1 MNLSTPNQHEFK
13 PDVSPTISV
22 VMAVKNGNSIV
33 KEAIDS
39 ILGQTFSDFELI
51 VINDGSDDNTFA
63 TLAAYTDPRIQVLTQ
78 ENQGVS
84 KTANRGFALARGK
97 YITRHDHDDISF
109 PSRFAKQ
116 VVFLDMHPEIAYLG
130 TRAEIWNLAGLT
142 GKFHDHPCTSGML
155 ALDVI
160 FDSPFVLSSCMFRKE
175 VLHEVGMYTT
185 DPKRYP
191 VEDFEFAARVVHK
204 FRTANL
210 PERLL
215 AYRETP
221 NSRSS
226 SIRSQS
232 KSKRDLVLSGI
243 ALFSSENLAFASGL
257 KEPNRDTHNFGAL
270 SHDFYEGII
279 APLDYGKIRSL
290 LTQAAKQIAIEFK
303 EPAVHQALNKK
314 LQHLDYQYYT
324 WAGQKYH
331 WQRLLYLLQNRS
343 FIDHWHSVK
352 KVWKNLAS

>member
-1 MNLSTPNQHEFK
+1 MNLPNFTQNNNN
-13 PDVSPTISV
+13 PGLSPTLSV
-22 VMAVKNGNSIV
+22 VMAVKNGGSLI

-39 ILGQTFSDFELI
+39 ILGQTFGDFELI
-51 VINDGSDDNTFA
+51 VINDGSDDNTLA
-63 TLAAYTDPRIQVLTQ
+63 TLEAYTDPRIQVLTQ
-78 ENQGVS
+78 ENQGIS

-116 VVFLDMHPEIAYLG
+116 VAFLDAHPQIAYLG
-130 TRAEIWNLAGLT
+130 TRAEIWNLAGPT
-142 GKFHDHPCTSGML
+142 GKFHDHPSTSGLL

-175 VLHEVGMYTT
+175 VLQEIGMYTT
-185 DPKRYP
+185 DPQRYP
-191 VEDFEFAARVVHK
+191 MEDFEFAARVIHQYQS
-204 FRTANL
+204 ANL

-221 NSRSS
+221 NSESS
-226 SIRSQS
+226 SIRSQFE
-232 KSKRDLVLSGI
+232 SKRKLVLSRI

-257 KEPNRDTHNFGAL
+257 TEPNRDTHNFGAL

-303 EPAVHQALNKK
+303 EPAVHQAFNKK

-324 WAGQKYH
+324 WSGQKYH